1 MSEACSRRYHSGTG
15 RETRLRSWQTSLAT
29 KEGQWNRGA
38 GHRVLCLRFPY
49 LMSRSLLQVG
59 VKLDV
64 IAATPESVI
73 ESASALLSKRSSIPQ
88 LFVRCS
94 NSHIQNVFLAR
105 HLLSSDRPCHVSQFL
120 RRLGR
125 SSITKG
131 VTTAITLKGASS
143 AGKAIFIPTDKVG
156 MVGPWGTMGTR
167 FR

>member
-105 HLLSSDRPCHVSQFL
+105 HLLSSDRPCHVSQFYD
-120 RRLGR
+120 
-125 SSITKG
+125 
-131 VTTAITLKGASS
+131 A
-143 AGKAIFIPTDKVG
+143 
-156 MVGPWGTMGTR
+156 
-167 FR
+167 